1 MYGVVYFRYYN
12 TSMVLCL
19 SVVLAVQVIYLYKV
33 ILVYPFF
40 RMCIMAVFYLFN
52 LTTNSSLS
60 DVHDRLELMLS
71 SLESTQ
77 TQRRIII
84 DPSRKLLALT
94 DVPVFIGYMLSYLLQ
109 GILFVQMLLLIF
121 IVELASTVVA
131 TVAILQSILFEGQLS
146 ASLTVSARTFSCI
159 SVLSGLGYYL
169 AATMVQGSY
178 AWRIHVLG
186 GRWKVTVPIMV
197 LSIIQCVMLSYWGSV
212 TWLCKR
218 IRRTQSQPLIARVKR
233 AMTIAIDTG
242 VLTVLGASIQ
252 LLLYLSLPGIALWHL
267 AIFFPLPKLLMA
279 TLNARIIV
287 KAGRFSNNTAEVAEK
302 RASNIEAWMHNHY
315 THHASLART
324 GTHPAP
330 LPCTLARTMH
340 APRITCTHPQNDDGR
355 QPPMCLVQCTIQVAA
370 LGTEVKER
378 LKKG

>member
-40 RMCIMAVFYLFN
+40 RI
-52 LTTNSSLS
+52 
-60 DVHDRLELMLS
+60 MLS

-94 DVPVFIGYMLSYLLQ
+94 DVPVVGTTDIVHRVHAKLPSARDFVCPDVYVQSTPFVLPTCHLLFAQ
-109 GILFVQMLLLIF
+109 FSTAWHSAEQILDIC
-121 IVELASTVVA
+121 ES
-131 TVAILQSILFEGQLS
+131 QSILFEGQLS

-159 SVLSGLGYYL
+159 SVLSGLGYL

-186 GRWKVTVPIMV
+186 GSWKVTVPIMV
-197 LSIIQCVMLSYWGSV
+197 LSIIQCVMVSYWGSV
-212 TWLCKR
+212 TWLRKR

-302 RASNIEAWMHNHY
+302 LEGHLETA
-315 THHASLART
+315 
-324 GTHPAP
+324 
-330 LPCTLARTMH
+330 
-340 APRITCTHPQNDDGR
+340 
-355 QPPMCLVQCTIQVAA
+355 
-370 LGTEVKER
+370 
-378 LKKG
+378 